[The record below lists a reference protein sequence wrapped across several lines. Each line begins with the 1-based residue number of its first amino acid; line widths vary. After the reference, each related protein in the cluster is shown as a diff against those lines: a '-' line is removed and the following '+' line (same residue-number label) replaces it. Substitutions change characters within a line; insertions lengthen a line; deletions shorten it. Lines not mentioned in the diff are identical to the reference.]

1 MFSLQSSPPP
11 SGAAGETLRAD
22 AAAPS
27 HLYGARCLHA
37 LSTLPQ
43 PAGVQDPAAATA
55 PSQRQT
61 SVSAPLLI
69 FPSLAAWRN
78 CTLSIA
84 SMAGRVAYEHMTLSC
99 RCCSIFLFLQQ
110 QSDATPLLK
119 PHICTQDP
127 FQTPHQSLSQ

>member
-61 SVSAPLLI
+61 S
-69 FPSLAAWRN
+69 LAASTDSARITRFNNENEAQADALNFGQSSGWK
-78 CTLSIA
+78 LA
-84 SMAGRVAYEHMTLSC
+84 SSDEHSVLW
-99 RCCSIFLFLQQ
+99 
-110 QSDATPLLK
+110 
-119 PHICTQDP
+119 
-127 FQTPHQSLSQ
+127 QSLDSRL

>member
-61 SVSAPLLI
+61 SVGSWPLLMNTRYCGSHWI
-69 FPSLAAWRN
+69 LVYRRAPCKHVPLISLIWFPGSCGVILALR
-78 CTLSIA
+78 
-84 SMAGRVAYEHMTLSC
+84 
-99 RCCSIFLFLQQ
+99 RCFS
-110 QSDATPLLK
+110 
-119 PHICTQDP
+119 
-127 FQTPHQSLSQ
+127 